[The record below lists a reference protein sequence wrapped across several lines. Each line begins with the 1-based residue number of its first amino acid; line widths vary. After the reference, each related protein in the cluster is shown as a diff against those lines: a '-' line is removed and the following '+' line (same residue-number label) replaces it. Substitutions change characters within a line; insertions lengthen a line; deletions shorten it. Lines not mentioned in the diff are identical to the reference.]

1 MDLLYQDIM
10 VTCDIMGIPLEE
22 ANYWFEAYTEF
33 VREEFDKRING
44 SGPLKINTQIVW
56 DTVLKGLVREYE
68 VN

>member
-1 MDLLYQDIM
+1 MDLLYQNVM
-10 VTCDIMGIPLEE
+10 ETCDIMGIPLEE

-56 DTVLKGLVREYE
+56 DIVLKGLVREYAFD
-68 VN
+68 